1 MVTISG
7 NCTPSVSID
16 IDFDENPNGLPVVW
30 IKTGY
35 KQGVHAPLNKEAV
48 LKLITELQQLLAR
61 M

>member
-1 MVTISG
+1 MITISG

-16 IDFDENPNGLPVVW
+16 IEFDENPNGNPVVW

-35 KQGVHAPLNKEAV
+35 KQGVHAPLDKKAV
-48 LKLITELQQLLAR
+48 EQLIIELQKMLTR